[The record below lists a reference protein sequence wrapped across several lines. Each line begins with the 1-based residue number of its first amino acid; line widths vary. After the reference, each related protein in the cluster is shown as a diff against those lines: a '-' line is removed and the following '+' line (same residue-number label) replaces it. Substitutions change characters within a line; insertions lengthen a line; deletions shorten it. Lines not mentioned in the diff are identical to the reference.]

1 MKKIVNKILAV
12 AVLGVSL
19 SSCNLDLY
27 PEATRN
33 YDDDTVLFELDADVE
48 GAHNAIYTYF
58 RSTVGG
64 GMAFISDLEFQGF
77 NAKVDF
83 GNNYG
88 PIHRTDDTFT
98 TSDENVEDYW
108 SSFYTAIAKY
118 NIIIEAADKVN
129 SESDLYN
136 HAQFVKGEALV
147 ARAFSYLQLARFY
160 APAYDETTASETL
173 CVPLVLVYDQNARP
187 ARNTSAE
194 VYAQI
199 VKDLEDARVIFES
212 ENSAEWVSDPSIA
225 SNYFTTDVIS
235 FLQARALLDTGDYQ
249 AAADTAVAIL
259 GRGKY
264 ALSVSASAL
273 KALNTTDE
281 GTEAIMQCAASI
293 SETPN
298 SYSAFVGYAK
308 DSKSQTGDHF
318 APYFIPSKTL
328 ISSYEASD
336 YRRTAWF
343 ELTGITSG
351 TTPLYLSSNTS
362 YHAGI
367 NVFTKFRGNSEYSS
381 AAIQNGLTAA
391 KPFLVS
397 ELYLIAAEGYY
408 QAGNTANASKYLGQ
422 LQNGRGAT
430 IKTATPENIQAE
442 WFRETIGE
450 GLYIGCLKRWN
461 IGTVKRIGQDLA
473 VSESLICVLG
483 DGNDSYQGKVVE
495 AGSKSVV
502 WPIPSYEMRCNSNL
516 EQNSEWK

>member
-1 MKKIVNKILAV
+1 MKKIINKILAV
-12 AVLGVSL
+12 AVLGASF

-33 YDDDTVLFELDADVE
+33 YDDNTILFELDADVE
-48 GAHNAIYTYF
+48 GAHNAVYTYF

-64 GMAFISDLEFQGF
+64 GMAFLSDLEFQGF

-88 PIHRTDDTFT
+88 PIHRTDATFT
-98 TSDENVEDYW
+98 TSDESVEGYW

-118 NIIIEAADKVN
+118 NIIIAAADKLDEN
-129 SESDLYN
+129 SELYN
-136 HAQFVKGEALV
+136 HAQFVKAEALV
-147 ARAFSYLQLARFY
+147 ARAYSYLQLARFF
-160 APAYDETTASETL
+160 APAYDETTAAETL

-187 ARNTSAE
+187 ARETSAK

-199 VKDLEDARVIFES
+199 VEDLENARVIFED
-212 ENSAEWVSDPSIA
+212 ETYAEWVAAPEKA

-235 FLQARALLDTGDYQ
+235 FIQARALLDTGDYQ
-249 AAADTAVAIL
+249 AAADTAEAIIN
-259 GRGKY
+259 RGEY
-264 ALSVSASAL
+264 ALSESVSAL

-281 GTEAIMQCAASI
+281 GTEAIMQCFASI

-298 SYSAFVGYAK
+298 GYSTFLGYAK
-308 DSKSQTGDHF
+308 DQKSATGDHF
-318 APYFIPSKTL
+318 DPYFLPSKTL
-328 ISSYEASD
+328 INSYESSD

-343 ELTGITSG
+343 ELTGTTTG
-351 TTPLYLSSNTS
+351 TTPLYLSTNTS
-362 YHAGI
+362 YHAGVNI
-367 NVFTKFRGNSEYSS
+367 FTKYRGNSAYSS

-408 QAGNTANASKYLGQ
+408 QAGNTSKASKYLGQ
-422 LQNGRGAT
+422 LQNGRGAS
-430 IKTATPENIQAE
+430 IKTATAENIQAE

-461 IGTVKRIGQDLA
+461 IGTVKREGQDVA
-473 VSESLICVLG
+473 VSSHLICVLDG
-483 DGNDSYQGKVVE
+483 GNDSYQGKVVE

-502 WPIPSYEMRCNSNL
+502 WPIPSYEIRCNSNL
-516 EQNSEWK
+516 EQNNEWK